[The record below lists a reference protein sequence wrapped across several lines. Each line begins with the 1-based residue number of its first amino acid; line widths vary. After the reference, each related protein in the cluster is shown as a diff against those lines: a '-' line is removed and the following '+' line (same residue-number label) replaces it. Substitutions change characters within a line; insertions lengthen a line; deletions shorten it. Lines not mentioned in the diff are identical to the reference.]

1 MWKFVV
7 EERVRKETE
16 QNLSVELG
24 DFGGRKRRAIAQ
36 WTTAAVPGIQ
46 WSATMRQPTGSPR
59 RYVLLWYNTTTT
71 TTKRKRKKKK
81 TSKFSQF
88 SKHKIKNNYK
98 IGRLIITECDKI
110 RSITIWEVSEDV
122 NENGFIN
129 TKNPSASPPESSKT
143 ISPPARVVVG
153 ILDKWDVDGE
163 TLQDLDKNSKEE
175 SRGVW
180 VVGRDM
186 AAAATA
192 EIEMKKQTKKEKK
205 KRNKEK
211 IKGKKKRGD

>member
-1 MWKFVV
+1 MASSSAISEGENGGLSLNEPPPLCPAFSGPLLCDNLP
-7 EERVRKETE
+7 EVRGDTSCYGTIQQQKE
-16 QNLSVELG
+16 
-24 DFGGRKRRAIAQ
+24 
-36 WTTAAVPGIQ
+36 
-46 WSATMRQPTGSPR
+46 
-59 RYVLLWYNTTTT
+59 
-71 TTKRKRKKKK
+71 KKKK

-175 SRGVW
+175 SRGV
-180 VVGRDM
+180 
-186 AAAATA
+186 
-192 EIEMKKQTKKEKK
+192 
-205 KRNKEK
+205 
-211 IKGKKKRGD
+211 

>member
-1 MWKFVV
+1 MNHRRCARHSVV
-7 EERVRKETE
+7 RYYATTYRKSEEIRLAMVQYNNNNKKKK
-16 QNLSVELG
+16 
-24 DFGGRKRRAIAQ
+24 KR
-36 WTTAAVPGIQ
+36 
-46 WSATMRQPTGSPR
+46 
-59 RYVLLWYNTTTT
+59 
-71 TTKRKRKKKK
+71 KK

-129 TKNPSASPPESSKT
+129 TKNPSASLPESSKT

-175 SRGVW
+175 SRGV
-180 VVGRDM
+180 
-186 AAAATA
+186 
-192 EIEMKKQTKKEKK
+192 
-205 KRNKEK
+205 
-211 IKGKKKRGD
+211 